1 MNRKRIQWLGLT
13 GVAALLSY
21 AAAVIFAPLAYPGY
35 DWMAQAVSDLS
46 AEAAPSRTLWNQLNG
61 QRKLSLETVEAI
73 IDNFPEISAEWL
85 MRGTGE
91 MKKGNDAQEK
101 RLDNLV
107 DVISMQQETIRNLQE
122 KIKQLQNQ

>member
-1 MNRKRIQWLGLT
+1 MVNRISKLIESTGLNPT
-13 GVAALLSY
+13 SFAAKIGV
-21 AAAVIFAPLAYPGY
+21 
-35 DWMAQAVSDLS
+35 QQ
-46 AEAAPSRTLWNQLNG
+46 RTLWNQLNG

-73 IDNFPEISAEWL
+73 LDNFPDLSAEWL
-85 MRGTGE
+85 MRGTGD

-107 DVISMQQETIRNLQE
+107 DVISMQQETIRNLQD